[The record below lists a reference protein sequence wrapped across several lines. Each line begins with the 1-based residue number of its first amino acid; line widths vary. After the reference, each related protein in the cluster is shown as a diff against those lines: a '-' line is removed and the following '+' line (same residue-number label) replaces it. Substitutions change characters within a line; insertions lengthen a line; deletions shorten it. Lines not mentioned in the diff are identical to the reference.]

1 MSGFHI
7 SLLSLFAVIS
17 EWSTYHNKTLRG
29 ANLLEEVQRPHF
41 YLEKW
46 KKKQNFF
53 NISPQNLKLHKAQ
66 EILLV
71 CGNVWWFQTTNIVLK
86 ISPAVVNY
94 MRPCPSEESLFNGL
108 AVLGFIQTLLSKIK
122 GMDVITSLQK
132 GHKKVQSHVNK
143 LGHLLD
149 V

>member
-7 SLLSLFAVIS
+7 ALQSLFAVIS
-17 EWSTYHNKTLRG
+17 EWSTYHNKALRG

-46 KKKQNFF
+46 KTQNLF
-53 NISPQNLKLHKAQ
+53 NISPPNVKLHKVQ

-71 CGNVWWFQTTNIVLK
+71 CGNVWCFQITNIVLK
-86 ISPAVVNY
+86 ISPAVVSY

-108 AVLGFIQTLLSKIK
+108 VVLGLIQTLLNKIK